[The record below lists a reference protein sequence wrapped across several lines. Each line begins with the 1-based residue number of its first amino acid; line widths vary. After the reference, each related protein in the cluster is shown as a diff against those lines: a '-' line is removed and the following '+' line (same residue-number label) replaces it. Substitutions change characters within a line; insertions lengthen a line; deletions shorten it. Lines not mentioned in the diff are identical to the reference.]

1 MNLFI
6 DSPANSRI
14 KELVKLRESPR
25 RRKER
30 GMFFVE
36 GKNELQCLLTAG
48 RKINEIYYSLREVDE
63 TEEKNEILEFKN
75 AGIET
80 IKSFTHCFRK
90 SILLFFRI
98 WMDRCG

>member
-63 TEEKNEILEFKN
+63 TEKKNEILEFKSITKFGSPN
-75 AGIET
+75 AVDGDGDEEPL
-80 IKSFTHCFRK
+80 SF
-90 SILLFFRI
+90 I
-98 WMDRCG
+98 